1 MIINNIFNRKTDVL
15 KGEERKQEL
24 MAETKPKALNEPEII
39 TKSSSKYI
47 ADEIVKADKEGKL
60 VYCRFGK

>member
-1 MIINNIFNRKTDVL
+1 M
-15 KGEERKQEL
+15 G
-24 MAETKPKALNEPEII
+24 ETKPKANAEPEVS

-47 ADEIVKADKEGKL
+47 ADEIVRADKDGRL